1 MAITLLGHPSGTR
14 EVAFEGSPRAVGLSV
29 WIDAQHDPRDFTP
42 VSALLINIKYPHV
55 RDHVFLVISSEDW
68 PAWRKHQ

>member
-1 MAITLLGHPSGTR
+1 
-14 EVAFEGSPRAVGLSV
+14 
-29 WIDAQHDPRDFTP
+29 
-42 VSALLINIKYPHV
+42 LLISIKYPHV